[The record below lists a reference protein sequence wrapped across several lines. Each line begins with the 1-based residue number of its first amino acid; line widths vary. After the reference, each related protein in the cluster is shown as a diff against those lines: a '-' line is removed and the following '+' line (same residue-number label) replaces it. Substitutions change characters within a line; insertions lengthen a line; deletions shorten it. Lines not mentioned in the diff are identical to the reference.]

1 MHVEVSDQEP
11 HVIER
16 LVWDGHGCSISQ
28 ASLSVMVDLVEG
40 KTVDEAMELAGT
52 FHKLMESRGKGLD
65 DESAEESLEDGIVFQ
80 GSNAYQVRAAR
91 MGRHEGLRGQGIGRE
106 SLTSIVLWWKAG
118 CFPCFVRRVL
128 QRAKHVRQTPANAIG
143 YSTEHIRIIYG
154 ATMSDTLVPEP
165 QASIFDSVA
174 KALGNDEAAARRVM
188 LNPNLAKGFKDGKP
202 VEIEHED
209 TKQDACG
216 CGNQAGACGCS
227 EEQDDGIAL
236 KAIDDIGRATAA
248 DVKEALHQV
257 IDPELGIDVI
267 DLGLVYGIEIDEL
280 GRAIITMTLTT
291 PACPLTDLIEDECAS
306 TLAGLVEEFRIDWT
320 WQPRWSM
327 EKITPE
333 GREQLAAL
341 GFNFD
346 NLPKY

>member
-1 MHVEVSDQEP
+1 
-11 HVIER
+11 
-16 LVWDGHGCSISQ
+16 
-28 ASLSVMVDLVEG
+28 
-40 KTVDEAMELAGT
+40 
-52 FHKLMESRGKGLD
+52 
-65 DESAEESLEDGIVFQ
+65 
-80 GSNAYQVRAAR
+80 
-91 MGRHEGLRGQGIGRE
+91 
-106 SLTSIVLWWKAG
+106 
-118 CFPCFVRRVL
+118 
-128 QRAKHVRQTPANAIG
+128 
-143 YSTEHIRIIYG
+143 
-154 ATMSDTLVPEP
+154 MSDTLVPEP

-188 LNPNLAKGFKDGKP
+188 LNPNLAKGFKDASLRGIVK
-202 VEIEHED
+202 EAGF
-209 TKQDACG
+209 TQGAFYG
-216 CGNQAGACGCS
+216 YYQAGACGCS

>member
-1 MHVEVSDQEP
+1 M
-11 HVIER
+11 
-16 LVWDGHGCSISQ
+16 
-28 ASLSVMVDLVEG
+28 
-40 KTVDEAMELAGT
+40 
-52 FHKLMESRGKGLD
+52 
-65 DESAEESLEDGIVFQ
+65 
-80 GSNAYQVRAAR
+80 SND
-91 MGRHEGLRGQGIGRE
+91 
-106 SLTSIVLWWKAG
+106 
-118 CFPCFVRRVL
+118 
-128 QRAKHVRQTPANAIG
+128 N
-143 YSTEHIRIIYG
+143 
-154 ATMSDTLVPEP
+154 LVPEP
-165 QASIFDSVA
+165 QPSVFDAVNGV
-174 KALGNDEAAARRVM
+174 LQDEEAARRVM
-188 LNPNLAKGFKDGKP
+188 ANPALAKGFPNGRP
-202 VEIEHED
+202 IEHSAASGDD
-209 TKQDACG
+209 TCACG
-216 CGNQAGACGCS
+216 GHHGKCGC
-227 EEQDDGIAL
+227 QDDEQSDGSEIPI
-236 KAIDDIGRATAA
+236 KAIDDIGRATAE
-248 DVKEALHQV
+248 DVREALHQV

>member
-1 MHVEVSDQEP
+1 
-11 HVIER
+11 
-16 LVWDGHGCSISQ
+16 
-28 ASLSVMVDLVEG
+28 
-40 KTVDEAMELAGT
+40 
-52 FHKLMESRGKGLD
+52 
-65 DESAEESLEDGIVFQ
+65 
-80 GSNAYQVRAAR
+80 
-91 MGRHEGLRGQGIGRE
+91 
-106 SLTSIVLWWKAG
+106 
-118 CFPCFVRRVL
+118 
-128 QRAKHVRQTPANAIG
+128 
-143 YSTEHIRIIYG
+143 
-154 ATMSDTLVPEP
+154 MSDTLVPEP

-174 KALGNDEAAARRVM
+174 KALGNDEATARRVM

-320 WQPRWSM
+320 LEHGKDHAGRSRAVGCAWLQFRQSA
-327 EKITPE
+327 KILTE
-333 GREQLAAL
+333 SQ
-341 GFNFD
+341 
-346 NLPKY
+346 